1 MPTPTSPSLYAP
13 APTSTLVNLASRAL
27 ISTLPPALIVAPSAS
42 AALTTTFE
50 YPTATVRLNFSS
62 LFLGPSGPCLAATS
76 SVFLPL
82 ASMTTSPLAVI
93 VAPLCTSTVAV
104 GLEEPNASAATVPS
118 ALTTAEVS
126 ALA

>member
-1 MPTPTSPSLYAP
+1 M
-13 APTSTLVNLASRAL
+13 
-27 ISTLPPALIVAPSAS
+27 STLPPATIVAPSAN

-50 YPTATVRLNFSS
+50 YPTAIVRLNFSS

-76 SVFLPL
+76 SVFLPF

-93 VAPLCTSTVAV
+93 VAPLATSTVAV
-104 GLEEPNASAATVPS
+104 GLEEPKASAATVPS